1 VSFRT
6 FWLFVATLLL
16 SSPAFARVQRFAV
29 VVGNDVG
36 QGDDARLR
44 YAESDA
50 RKVSQVLRDLGGFDA
65 ADTVVLLGEDAASA
79 RRTLISVNDRIRAAQ
94 ALPDTQTLLFVY
106 YSGHAD
112 SLALRLGTSRF
123 ELGELTQLVRG
134 SAATFRLLVVDAC
147 RSGVLTRVK
156 GGRPVAGFDLSK
168 NAGLRGEG
176 LAFLTASSANED
188 AQESDE
194 IRGSFFTHA
203 FVSGLLGAAD
213 RDGDGTVVL
222 DEAYRYAYDATLRAT
237 SRTFAG
243 TQHPTFAFEMRGQ
256 ESLALTR
263 PGATAASRATRSF
276 PAGIDFIVLQSGP
289 QGPVAGEVFGGAPAR
304 TLSLRPG
311 RYFVRGRG
319 RDVLFEGNVDAAAGK
334 VTPIDTA
341 RLDRVQY
348 ARLVRKGGQRSRAI
362 SHAAEL
368 GASARST
375 LPNADGP
382 CFGAMFAYRAT
393 LEAITLAAR
402 AGYCSSGY
410 QNAVLDASTDEYA
423 FDAGAE
429 HAWDFA
435 PGTLAVA
442 LAAGATL
449 VHQSFTTRGLAPSR
463 TAASPYVAA
472 GGRLSRELSER
483 LFAVLDV
490 RAEWHLVELQRRSA
504 SPSALE
510 SAFAVRAAIG
520 VGSQF

>member
-1 VSFRT
+1 MNRHAFLV
-6 FWLFVATLLL
+6 LVAALLL
-16 SSPAFARVQRFAV
+16 SPAAFARVQRFAV
-29 VVGNDVG
+29 IVGNDVG

-50 RKVSQVLRDLGGFDA
+50 RRVSQVLRDLGGFEA

-79 RRTLISVNDRIRAAQ
+79 RRTLIAVNDRIRAAQ
-94 ALPDTQTLLFVY
+94 ALPDTQTLLFTY

-112 SLALRLGTSRF
+112 ALALRLGTSRF

-168 NAGLRGEG
+168 SAGLRGEG

-213 RDGDGTVVL
+213 RDADGTVVL

-263 PGATAASRATRSF
+263 PGATAASRATLSF
-276 PAGIDFIVLQSGP
+276 PAGIDFLVLQGGA
-289 QGPVAGEVFGGAPAR
+289 QGVVAGEVFGGVPAR

-319 RDVLFEGNVDAAAGK
+319 RDVLFEGSIDAPAGK
-334 VTPIDTA
+334 VTSIDPT

-348 ARLVRKGGQRSRAI
+348 ARLVRKGGESRTL

-375 LPNADGP
+375 LPNAAGP
-382 CFGAMFAYRAT
+382 CFGGVLGYRAT
-393 LEAITLAAR
+393 LEAITLAGR
-402 AGYCSSGY
+402 AGYCTSGFE
-410 QNAVLDASTDEYA
+410 NGLLAAETDEYA
-423 FDAGAE
+423 FDVGAE

-435 PGTLAVA
+435 PGTLALA
-442 LAAGATL
+442 LAAGATI
-449 VHQSFTTRGLAPSR
+449 VHQSFATRGLAPSR
-463 TAASPYVAA
+463 TAASPYLAA

-490 RAEWHLVELQRRSA
+490 RAEWHLLELQRRSA
-504 SPSALE
+504 SEPALE
-510 SAFAVRAAIG
+510 SAFAVRGALGI
-520 VGSQF
+520 GSQF